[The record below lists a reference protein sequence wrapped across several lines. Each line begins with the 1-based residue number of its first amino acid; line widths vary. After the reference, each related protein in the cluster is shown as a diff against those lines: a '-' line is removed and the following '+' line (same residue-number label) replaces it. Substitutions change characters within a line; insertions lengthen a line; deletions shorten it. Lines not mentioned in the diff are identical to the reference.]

1 MLGCSGAVQMA
12 NDFAIRLDSAEE
24 AEMSCIA
31 SVVGDVG
38 PLVSRLFIIA
48 TSALYGIELDIS
60 GMDR

>member
-1 MLGCSGAVQMA
+1 MA